1 MASGWMGE
9 GMIGFQIEDMG
20 AFTRKLFLEKD
31 FDDFL
36 LKEATIVTFNRFT
49 IDGRLHRGFYS
60 AQEQE
65 QMEMNPYSLW
75 SQVRPICFS
84 LIKGKRLPE
93 SFQIT
98 LEAPP
103 KRLDAF
109 LAECRLQTDAGQI
122 KGLYLNIRYENG
134 RLQCITGTSLAV
146 FTLDKSVER
155 EWDEY
160 VGRML
165 KNMGI
170 AASH

>member
-1 MASGWMGE
+1 
-9 GMIGFQIEDMG
+9 MIGFQIEDMG

-36 LKEATIVTFNRFT
+36 FKGSNYCYVQQFYHRRPSPPGILLGAGTGA
-49 IDGRLHRGFYS
+49 DG
-60 AQEQE
+60 
-65 QMEMNPYSLW
+65 MNPYSLW

-109 LAECRLQTDAGQI
+109 LAECRLQMDAGQI

>member
-1 MASGWMGE
+1 
-9 GMIGFQIEDMG
+9 MIGFQIEDMG

-36 LKEATIVTFNRFT
+36 LKEANIVTFNSFT

-93 SFQIT
+93 SFQ
-98 LEAPP
+98 
-103 KRLDAF
+103 D
-109 LAECRLQTDAGQI
+109 
-122 KGLYLNIRYENG
+122 
-134 RLQCITGTSLAV
+134 
-146 FTLDKSVER
+146 
-155 EWDEY
+155 
-160 VGRML
+160 
-165 KNMGI
+165 
-170 AASH
+170 

>member
-1 MASGWMGE
+1 
-9 GMIGFQIEDMG
+9 MIGFQIEDMG

-36 LKEATIVTFNRFT
+36 LKEANIVTFNSFT

-109 LAECRLQTDAGQI
+109 LAECRLQMDAGQI
-122 KGLYLNIRYENG
+122 KGLYLNIRYEDG
-134 RLQCITGTSLAV
+134 ALYCITGVGLQF
-146 FTLDKSVER
+146 FTTDRTLER
-155 EWDEY
+155 EWDEG
-160 VGRML
+160 VKKFLHGR
-165 KNMGI
+165 GI
-170 AASH
+170 VCSQQ

>member
-1 MASGWMGE
+1 
-9 GMIGFQIEDMG
+9 MIGFQIEDMG
-20 AFTRKLFLEKD
+20 AFTRKLFLGKD

-36 LKEATIVTFNRFT
+36 LKEANIVTFNRFT
-49 IDGRLHRGFYS
+49 IDGRLH
-60 AQEQE
+60 
-65 QMEMNPYSLW
+65 SLW

-109 LAECRLQTDAGQI
+109 LAECRLQMDAGQI